1 MKRILCILLSLVPLF
16 CFAQGRGIALLDKA
30 AGKRVTFD
38 YVYSL
43 DQGKGMSE
51 VTRGSVTAQG
61 NCFVVSGLGLKSYSD
76 GRTLWMVDEKA
87 KEVVIDEV
95 VNDDVFTN
103 PALLISSYRSFM
115 DKIKVNREGS
125 DSLDLTIALD
135 DDTTVRFV
143 LSTVR
148 FSDPSDPST
157 FTFVTFGLPSSYVV
171 TDLRP

>member
-1 MKRILCILLSLVPLF
+1 MKKILCILLSLVPLL

-76 GRTLWMVDEKA
+76 GTVLWMVDENA
-87 KEVVIDEV
+87 KEVVIDAV

-103 PALLISSYRSFM
+103 PALMISSYRNFM
-115 DKIKVNREGS
+115 DQIKVNREGS
-125 DSLDLTIALD
+125 DSLDLTITLD
-135 DDTTVRFV
+135 DNTKVRFV
-143 LSTVR
+143 LSSVR
-148 FSDPSDPST
+148 FADHSSLSE
-157 FTFVTFGLPSSYVV
+157 FTFQTSALPSSYVV
-171 TDLRP
+171 TDLR